1 MRTRVTKALRDGMRN
16 VLAGAFLALGIVAA
30 PDAIAAESVTYLF
43 PAPPSLPAFG
53 PIQLAK
59 GKGYFAQ
66 AGLDVNY
73 AVGRGG
79 VDVAKQV
86 GAGNAP
92 LGGIVSDGPIMVRQ
106 NGVPIKIVA
115 VFGGKGFM
123 QLVVREDSN
132 IQTPAD
138 LKGKTISVM
147 SFQDTT
153 YYALLGLLASAG
165 LTQADVN
172 IQSAGPSGV
181 WELVATGKAAA
192 MAGVPDWVPPI
203 QAAGTKVKVIPSDQ
217 YFPHMAQAIGVS
229 DQAIKEKPELVGKFV
244 KAALRGMKD
253 IMDDPNKAAEDFV
266 GFVPE
271 WKGKEGA
278 VKATLNYYAT
288 LVYPGQPQLG
298 EVNVERLTNLQDFYL
313 AKGIIQRKS
322 PVEDLYTNQFIR

>member
-1 MRTRVTKALRDGMRN
+1 MRAARLKAIGIFGAAVGLLMGAQLVTSP
-16 VLAGAFLALGIVAA
+16 VAT
-30 PDAIAAESVTYLF
+30 AAEAVTYLF

-53 PIQLAK
+53 PIRLAK
-59 GKGYFAQ
+59 GKGYFAEV
-66 AGLDVNY
+66 GIDVNF

-92 LGGIVSDGPIMVRQ
+92 LGGIVADGPIMVRQ

-115 VFGGKGFM
+115 VFGGRGFM
-123 QLVVREDSN
+123 QLVVREDSG
-132 IQTPAD
+132 IQKPAD

-165 LTQADVN
+165 LTQDDLN
-172 IQSAGPSGV
+172 IQSAGPAGV
-181 WELVATGKAAA
+181 WEFVATGKAAG
-192 MAGVPDWVPPI
+192 MAGVPDWIPPVL
-203 QAAGTKVKVIPSDQ
+203 AAGVNVKVIPTDEF
-217 YFPHMAQAIGVS
+217 FPHMAQAIGVS
-229 DQAIKEKPELVGKFV
+229 DQVIKDKPELVGKFV

-253 IMDDPNKAAEDFV
+253 IVDDPGKAADQFV
-266 GFVPE
+266 EYVPE

-278 VKATLNYYAT
+278 VKAAFNYYAT
-288 LVYPGQPQLG
+288 LVYPGQKQLG
-298 EVNVERLTNLQDFYL
+298 EVDVQRLANLQDFYL

-322 PVEDLYTNQFIR
+322 PIEELYTNQFIK

>member
-1 MRTRVTKALRDGMRN
+1 MGVGTGILKAI
-16 VLAGAFLALGIVAA
+16 AGIVIGTLLGLGLATN
-30 PDAIAAESVTYLF
+30 PDACAAESVTYLF

-66 AGLDVNY
+66 AGLDVSY

-92 LGGIVSDGPIMVRQ
+92 LGGIVADGPIMVRQ

-123 QLVVREDSN
+123 QLVVREDSG
-132 IQTPAD
+132 IQKPGD

-153 YYALLGLLASAG
+153 FYALLGLLASVG
-165 LTQADVN
+165 LTQDDVN
-172 IQSAGPSGV
+172 IQSAGPAGV
-181 WELVATGKAAA
+181 WEFVATGKAAG
-192 MAGVPDWVPPI
+192 MAGVPDWIPPV
-203 QAAGTKVKVIPSDQ
+203 QAAGVKVRVIPSDEF
-217 YFPHMAQAIGVS
+217 FPHMAQGIGVS
-229 DQAIKEKPELVGKFV
+229 DQVLKDKPDLVRKFV
-244 KAALRGMKD
+244 TAALRGMKD
-253 IMDDPNKAAEDFV
+253 IMDDPNKAADDFV
-266 GFVPE
+266 TYVPE

-288 LVYPGQPQLG
+288 LVYPGQKRLG
-298 EVNVERLTNLQDFYL
+298 EINVERLSNLQDFYL

-322 PVEDLYTNQFIR
+322 PIEELYTNQFIK